1 MIHKY
6 LIIGSGFS
14 ALGAIY
20 GLNKKRQSFS
30 IITGYMDKNI
40 KSKNLINLESREFTK
55 YKDEIYQSIK
65 NNNLKC
71 NVKNN
76 FISFL
81 GIGGLSKLWG
91 KIINTRINGNY
102 KYIRILKKE
111 LNIKQQ
117 KKIYIDKNTN
127 FYLVKENQIQISKLI
142 FQLKK
147 KRKIIKDTVNSIK
160 FCNKKKYFVI
170 KTINKKIIKSKKI
183 LFACGIFSTINIFFK
198 MEKNSLKKNKIDLFH
213 SDLIYGLFL
222 SRKKFDKKNQELL
235 YFDKKEKKFS
245 GRIAIL
251 NNQIINKLNLN
262 IIFKF
267 IYIFFNFFNVKV
279 YIFSILTPR
288 PKKSSFL
295 SVRKNSMHLSYNSV
309 DSKKTVNKIK
319 KILSNSFK
327 GFFFFFKRTLPGS
340 DFHYG
345 TNIIK
350 NIDKKKIKPYYKN
363 IFILDNSVSERS
375 IFFPTFSIIYNAYL
389 RIIENKTLHNLIK
402 KH

>member
-1 MIHKY
+1 MIHNY

-20 GLNKKRQSFS
+20 GLNKKRKSFS
-30 IITGYMDKNI
+30 VITGKIDKKI
-40 KSKNLINLESREFTK
+40 KSKNLINLESREFAK

-65 NNNLKC
+65 NNNFQC

-91 KIINTRINGNY
+91 KIINTRIDGNN

-111 LNIKQQ
+111 LNIKPQ
-117 KKIYIDKNTN
+117 KKICIHKNTS
-127 FYLVKENQIQISKLI
+127 FYLAKENQIQISKLI

-147 KRKIIKDTVNSIK
+147 KNKIIKDTVNSIK
-160 FCNKKKYFVI
+160 FCKKKRYFVLR
-170 KTINKKIIKSKKI
+170 TVENKIIKSKKI

-198 MEKNSLKKNKIDLFH
+198 MEKESLKKNKIDLFH

-222 SRKKFDKKNQELL
+222 SRKKFNKKNEELL
-235 YFDKKEKKFS
+235 YFDRKEKKFS
-245 GRIAIL
+245 GRIEIL
-251 NNQIINKLNLN
+251 NNKIISKFNLN
-262 IIFKF
+262 IIFTF
-267 IYIFFNFFNVKV
+267 IYVFFNFFNVKV

-288 PKKSSFL
+288 PKKSSSL
-295 SVRKNSMHLSYNSV
+295 SVRKNSLYISYNKV
-309 DSKKTVNKIK
+309 DSKKTISEIK

-350 NIDKKKIKPYYKN
+350 NIDKNKLKPYYKN
-363 IFILDNSVSERS
+363 IFILDNSVSES
-375 IFFPTFSIIYNAYL
+375 SVFFPTFSIIYNAYL
-389 RIIENKTLHNLIK
+389 RIIKNITLYDLIK